1 MKKVTGQE
9 EKCAAGD
16 ALEFSVNLFV
26 FERNSCIAVSQN
38 TCDLLGVKIND
49 IWGLAPEKIMEM
61 LSPSMTLNWEE
72 FSHKVYSN
80 YAELYIGSIKI
91 NDKAY
96 DIIAYGL
103 KKRLYL
109 EIRESTANIVYKDSS
124 GTSTF
129 SGSSSRCPVSL
140 LIHDI
145 KNSSASIQLAAQ
157 MILQNQ
163 NMPEE
168 FKQKALVNIIR
179 CSGMISEMVDKLSN
193 KVVEECEK

>member
-16 ALEFSVNLFV
+16 ALEFSANLFV

-96 DIIAYGL
+96 DIIA
-103 KKRLYL
+103 
-109 EIRESTANIVYKDSS
+109 
-124 GTSTF
+124 
-129 SGSSSRCPVSL
+129 
-140 LIHDI
+140 
-145 KNSSASIQLAAQ
+145 
-157 MILQNQ
+157 
-163 NMPEE
+163 
-168 FKQKALVNIIR
+168 
-179 CSGMISEMVDKLSN
+179 
-193 KVVEECEK
+193 

>member
-16 ALEFSVNLFV
+16 AREFSANLFV

-38 TCDLLGVKIND
+38 TCDLLGVNIND

-80 YAELYIGSIKI
+80 YAELDIGSIKI
-91 NDKAY
+91 NGKAY
-96 DIIAYGL
+96 DMIAYGL

-109 EIRESTANIVYKDSS
+109 EIRESTVDIVYRDSS
-124 GTSTF
+124 ATSTF

-163 NMPEE
+163 SMPEE

-179 CSGMISEMVDKLSN
+179 CSGRISEMVDKLSN
-193 KVVEECEK
+193 TVVEDREK

>member
-1 MKKVTGQE
+1 V
-9 EKCAAGD
+9 
-16 ALEFSVNLFV
+16 
-26 FERNSCIAVSQN
+26 
-38 TCDLLGVKIND
+38 LGI
-49 IWGLAPEKIMEM
+49 
-61 LSPSMTLNWEE
+61 
-72 FSHKVYSN
+72 
-80 YAELYIGSIKI
+80 
-91 NDKAY
+91 
-96 DIIAYGL
+96 
-103 KKRLYL
+103 
-109 EIRESTANIVYKDSS
+109 
-124 GTSTF
+124 
-129 SGSSSRCPVSL
+129 SL